1 MNFIVNHFY
10 TLPIASENLALL
22 FIGIMLGLTLVWLLF
37 GQEMALVL
45 GTVSALVGYFAWG
58 TPGIQIVMTK
68 MYDVAQSHAF
78 AAIPLLIFM
87 ANILT
92 HSGIAGRLFL
102 SVQNTL
108 GAVHGGLGA
117 AIIAI
122 AAVFAT
128 ITGVTSASVVTMGML
143 AIPIMLQYGYQR
155 SFACG
160 IVCAG
165 GTLGALLP
173 PSIMLVTMGCIANV
187 SISQLFFATL
197 IPGLLLALLYI
208 LYILIIAHIYPQKAP
223 VLPKVQPQIQSPQ
236 SRILHTLKN
245 IAPAILFV
253 VVVLGG
259 ILSGI
264 TTPTEA
270 AGMGAL
276 LALILALV
284 YRAFSWRM
292 LYSAIL
298 DTAKTSGMVFS
309 ILMGAAAFTGIF
321 LSLDGDKHLAN
332 WIIGMGMNRWSAFVF
347 MLIII
352 FILGMFID
360 WLGIIMLVF
369 PIFLPITDLFGFDRL
384 WVLTVT
390 AVMLQT
396 CSMTPPFGYAL
407 FYLKGVV
414 QDKIELTD
422 MYKGVLPF
430 IGIILLMI
438 LALIIFPQIA
448 TWLPN
453 QISNIKI

>member
-1 MNFIVNHFY
+1 MNFIVNHFH
-10 TLPIASENLALL
+10 TLPISSENLALI
-22 FIGIMLGLTLVWLLF
+22 FIGIMLGLMLVWLLC

-45 GTVSALVGYFAWG
+45 GTVAALVGYLAWG
-58 TPGIQIVMTK
+58 TPGIHIAVTK
-68 MYDVAQSHAF
+68 MYDVTQSHAF
-78 AAIPLLIFM
+78 AAIPLFVFM

-102 SVQNTL
+102 SVQNGL
-108 GAVHGGLGA
+108 GSIRGGLGA
-117 AIIAI
+117 AVIAI

-128 ITGVTSASVVTMGML
+128 ITGVTGASVITMGML
-143 AIPIMLQYGYQR
+143 TIPIMLQHGYQR

-160 IVCAG
+160 IICAG
-165 GTLGALLP
+165 GTLGVLIP

-187 SISQLFFATL
+187 SVSQLFFATL

-223 VLPKVQPQIQSPQ
+223 VLRAVQAQGESMQ
-236 SRILHTLKN
+236 SRILSAVKN
-245 IAPAILFV
+245 MVPPILFV
-253 VVVLGG
+253 LIIMGG
-259 ILSGI
+259 ILSGT

-276 LALILALV
+276 LALILTLV
-284 YRAFSWRM
+284 YHAFSWRM
-292 LYSAIL
+292 LCRAIL
-298 DTAKTSGMVFS
+298 DTAKTSGMIFS

-332 WIIGMGMNRWSAFVF
+332 WIIGMGMNRWSTFVF
-347 MLIII
+347 MLMMI

-360 WLGIIMLVF
+360 WLGIIMLAF
-369 PIFLPITDLFGFDRL
+369 PIFLPVMDLFGFNRL
-384 WVLTVT
+384 WVLTVV
-390 AVMLQT
+390 AVMLQS

-414 QDKIELTD
+414 REKIKLVD
-422 MYKGVLPF
+422 IYKGVLPF
-430 IGIILLMI
+430 IGIIFLMV
-438 LALIIFPQIA
+438 LALTIFPQMA

-453 QISNIKI
+453 KISA